1 MPHLIAEE
9 AALHF
14 IHHYQRLLVEVV
26 AHPSFPKPKSGE
38 VPYLALLT
46 QARGWML
53 EHPHVLQDA
62 LAALRQAN
70 DPLPDDVQSAVTS
83 MRAGRWVYLRD
94 TAHYSIFLPVTVH
107 EDAQAYAVKS
117 LTTRL
122 RDMTGC
128 SGLVLQTA
136 LMEYAGGIVTDGL
149 FGAVAYLG
157 PGYRESYGE
166 YLAQAKAQGQFYQTR
181 LPAVTPA
188 PSPRQARKPSR
199 SAAAKASAVQ
209 AVTTVKP
216 AKAIKA
222 GKKAAKKS

>member
-14 IHHYQRLLVEVV
+14 IHHYQRLLVEVI

-53 EHPHVLQDA
+53 EHPHVLQAA

-149 FGAVAYLG
+149 LGRVAYLG
-157 PGYRESYGE
+157 PGYRESYG
-166 YLAQAKAQGQFYQTR
+166 
-181 LPAVTPA
+181 
-188 PSPRQARKPSR
+188 
-199 SAAAKASAVQ
+199 
-209 AVTTVKP
+209 
-216 AKAIKA
+216 
-222 GKKAAKKS
+222 

>member
-14 IHHYQRLLVEVV
+14 IHHYQRLLMEVV

-53 EHPHVLQDA
+53 EHPQVLQDA

-70 DPLPDDVQSAVTS
+70 DPLPGDVQSAVVS

-94 TAHYSIFLPVTVH
+94 TAHYSILLPVTAH
-107 EDAQAYAVKS
+107 ECAQAYAVKS

-122 RDMTGC
+122 RDMTGS

-149 FGAVAYLG
+149 VGTVAYLG

-166 YLAQAKAQGQFYQTR
+166 YLAQAKAQGQFYQTQ
-181 LPAVTPA
+181 LPVIAPDPAVPKVA
-188 PSPRQARKPSR
+188 KPLRQ
-199 SAAAKASAVQ
+199 SAKAVQ
-209 AVTTVKP
+209 A
-216 AKAIKA
+216 AKTPH
-222 GKKAAKKS
+222 KS

>member
-26 AHPSFPKPKSGE
+26 AHPSFPKPQSGE

-46 QARGWML
+46 QARDWML
-53 EHPHVLQDA
+53 EHPQVLQDA
-62 LAALRQAN
+62 LAALCQAHE
-70 DPLPDDVQSAVTS
+70 PLPDDVQSAVTS

-94 TAHYSIFLPVTVH
+94 TAHYSILLPVTAH
-107 EDAQAYAVKS
+107 ECAQAYAVKS

-136 LMEYAGGIVTDGL
+136 LMEYAGSVVTDGL
-149 FGAVAYLG
+149 VGTVAYLG

-166 YLAQAKAQGQFYQTR
+166 YLAQAKAQGQFYQTQ
-181 LPAVTPA
+181 LPAVTRA
-188 PSPRQARKPSR
+188 PSPGQASKPSR
-199 SAAAKASAVQ
+199 SPATKAPSVKAVKAVKTVKAAKAVKAV
-209 AVTTVKP
+209 
-216 AKAIKA
+216 
-222 GKKAAKKS
+222 KKS

>member
-1 MPHLIAEE
+1 M
-9 AALHF
+9 
-14 IHHYQRLLVEVV
+14 
-26 AHPSFPKPKSGE
+26 
-38 VPYLALLT
+38 PYLALLT

-53 EHPHVLQDA
+53 ERPHVLQAA

-94 TAHYSIFLPVTVH
+94 TAHYSIFLPVTLH

-149 FGAVAYLG
+149 LGTVAYLG
-157 PGYRESYGE
+157 P
-166 YLAQAKAQGQFYQTR
+166 R
-181 LPAVTPA
+181 LPRKLWRISGASQGARPVLSNTASCGNARTKPPPGPQA
-188 PSPRQARKPSR
+188 LALGRREGFCSPSSDDSQTGQGHQGR
-199 SAAAKASAVQ
+199 
-209 AVTTVKP
+209 
-216 AKAIKA
+216 
-222 GKKAAKKS
+222 

>member
-14 IHHYQRLLVEVV
+14 IHHYQRLLMEVV
-26 AHPSFPKPKSGE
+26 AHPSFSKPQSGE

-53 EHPHVLQDA
+53 EHPPVLQDA
-62 LAALRQAN
+62 LEALRQAN
-70 DPLPDDVQSAVTS
+70 DPLPDDVQSAVAS

-94 TAHYSIFLPVTVH
+94 TAHYSILLPMTAH
-107 EDAQAYAVKS
+107 ECTQAFAVKS

-122 RDMTGC
+122 RDMTGG

-149 FGAVAYLG
+149 VGTVAYLG

-166 YLAQAKAQGQFYQTR
+166 YVAQAKAQGQFYQTQ
-181 LPAVTPA
+181 LPVIAPEPA
-188 PSPRQARKPSR
+188 ALKAAKPARQTAQ
-199 SAAAKASAVQ
+199 AAKAAK
-209 AVTTVKP
+209 TTNQ
-216 AKAIKA
+216 
-222 GKKAAKKS
+222 S